1 MTCAF
6 FHAIVPEGH
15 TVGGVVRI
23 HGARMRHEFMPPLLL
38 GRSLATGV
46 GIDERHV
53 FYVIAVLKQIADV
66 TAVLGRLLGRR

>member
-1 MTCAF
+1 
-6 FHAIVPEGH
+6 
-15 TVGGVVRI
+15 
-23 HGARMRHEFMPPLLL
+23 MRHEFMPPLLL